1 MQLLVSALM
10 LLGWLTCAI
19 VAAFLLGTVAYVLAS
34 YTLMRA
40 HTSRRGSG
48 QALREMVREA
58 GWALLTQPL
67 LLCFYGLGE
76 RLARGQGTPV
86 VVVHG
91 YMQNR
96 VDFLAVARRLGQRG
110 LGPVWGFNYP
120 WYRSV
125 RHNSKRLAAFV
136 ERVCARTGQ
145 PKVILVCHSM
155 GGLVALHYLLFRGG
169 DARVSRCA
177 TIASPHAGI
186 LYRGPVIGAP
196 SRDLR
201 KGSEL
206 VGSLARTLP
215 VPVLSIAST
224 HDNVVYPQQMSSLAE
239 RGGTDFVVEGPGH
252 LAILFDRRVL
262 ERLSDFV
269 AGTAASAS
277 AHQAREMM

>member
-1 MQLLVSALM
+1 VSALSV
-10 LLGWLTCAI
+10 LGWLTCAF
-19 VAAFLLGTVAYVLAS
+19 AAPFLIGTAVYVLAS
-34 YTLMRA
+34 YTLMRP
-40 HTSRRGSG
+40 HTARRGLG
-48 QALREMVREA
+48 AALREMLREA
-58 GWALLTQPL
+58 AWALVTQPL
-67 LLCFYGLGE
+67 LLWFYGAGE
-76 RLARGQGTPV
+76 RLAAGQGTPV

-96 VDFLAVARRLGQRG
+96 VDFLAIARSLEQRG

-120 WYRSV
+120 WFRSV

-136 ERVCARTGQ
+136 ERVCAQTGE
-145 PKVILVCHSM
+145 PRVILVCHSM

-206 VGSLARTLP
+206 VSSLARSLP

-224 HDNVVYPQQMSSLAE
+224 HDNVVHPQQMSSLAE

-262 ERLSDFV
+262 ERLATFV
-269 AGTAASAS
+269 ADGEAAPPAPD
-277 AHQAREMM
+277 HVT